1 MQELPERS
9 RLGIPMV
16 FKSNARN
23 HIDPDTRFGI
33 SEAAGAFTA
42 FPKFLKEAGL
52 AAAALGEEAAALGEE
67 AARTGKRPA
76 GGDMSVIAILP
87 ASWERN
93 GRPSAFAA
101 CTATWPTS
109 LPSPGGRPEGGP
121 IETRKRERL

>member
-1 MQELPERS
+1 MQELRERS

-52 AAAALGEEAAALGEE
+52 LPLPWEKKLLPWEKKPPEPE
-67 AARTGKRPA
+67 
-76 GGDMSVIAILP
+76 SVPLA
-87 ASWERN
+87 
-93 GRPSAFAA
+93 
-101 CTATWPTS
+101 
-109 LPSPGGRPEGGP
+109 
-121 IETRKRERL
+121 ETCP